1 MKKFISLLFV
11 LGFVLY
17 LKPEFKFPDGSNSI
31 KYASKEGVIS
41 VKKRGELEKELSS
54 LQGRI
59 IKVVSEA
66 GKYYYIPVANILCI
80 IEE

>member
-17 LKPEFKFPDGSNSI
+17 LKPGLKFPDGSDSMRA
-31 KYASKEGVIS
+31 KYASKEGVVMS
-41 VKKRGELEKELSS
+41 VGQ
-54 LQGRI
+54 QGRI
-59 IKVVSEA
+59 IKVVSDG
-66 GKYYYIPVANILCI
+66 GKSYYIPIENILCI

>member
-17 LKPEFKFPDGSNSI
+17 LKPEFKFPDGSNSARI
-31 KYASKEGVIS
+31 KYASKEGVVMS
-41 VKKRGELEKELSS
+41 VGQ
-54 LQGRI
+54 QGRI